1 MRTKIAITAKDK
13 PTALAKAIQFFS
25 QEIERTVNEDE
36 VKLVGLQKKSGFL
49 GIGQKNNYH
58 FELTLEDSEVE
69 TSISDLDSLVLD
81 PNIDGYFTLSVKK
94 DGIFLKVFPPQGNGK
109 MANLLHIK
117 QMIEQKE
124 LVDIDL
130 GLVEKLLQEGEAEE
144 VKIAERRPE
153 LDRGASF
160 LVDIAPHGMKAYC
173 TYLPPLGKKI
183 PTLREAIQMLNKNN
197 LFYGIDEEKLQAIL
211 NENVKQEREIANGRP
226 PVEGKSGELR
236 YHFQLPSEQKH
247 VKELEDGTVDY
258 HNLDLIVNVRRGDL
272 LVTKIPPTSGE
283 TGLDVTGKEIN
294 PKPGKDIKLPKGK
307 NVEIGPDGMSLFATI
322 DGQVFMNG
330 NKVNVL
336 PVYIVE
342 GDVDLETGNIQFL
355 GNVVVK
361 GNVQEGFSV
370 KADGDIEIAGNVGAA
385 NLEAGGKVIVRKG
398 FQGKQKGMIK
408 ATSDVH
414 INFIENGHVIT
425 RGNLFVNG
433 AIMHSTIVAKINV
446 VVEGRGLIVGG
457 SVQAGNDVIAKT
469 IGSHLAT
476 PTEIM
481 AGCDPEIRQQLEQLN
496 IEIENATENLDK
508 VVKGID
514 LLRKAENQLGS
525 LPKDKYAVLNQFGS
539 TRSYLEDQM
548 NSLVQQRDFLAKQLK
563 EQKNG
568 RVKVLER
575 VHPGVRINIGQAG
588 YRVKDATVRTAFV
601 YEDGEVR
608 IRAL

>member
-13 PTALAKAIQFFS
+13 LTALNKALQFFS
-25 QEIERTVNEDE
+25 QETKREIKEAEI
-36 VKLVGLQKKSGFL
+36 KLVGLQKKAGFL
-49 GIGQKNNYH
+49 GIGKKNNYH
-58 FELTLEDSEVE
+58 FELILSETEAEERLSHLDE
-69 TSISDLDSLVLD
+69 TITT
-81 PNIDGYFTLSVKK
+81 PNIDGYFQLKVKQ
-94 DGIFLKVFPPQGNGK
+94 DGIFLKVFPPQGTGK
-109 MANLLHIK
+109 PANLLHIK
-117 QMIEQKE
+117 QIVEHKE

-130 GLVEKLLQEGEAEE
+130 GLVETILTEGKAED
-144 VKIAERRPE
+144 VKIAERKPE
-153 LDRGASF
+153 LDREGSF

-173 TYLPPLGKKI
+173 TYLPPLGKNA
-183 PTLREAIQMLNKNN
+183 PSLRQAIQILNKSN
-197 LFYGIDEEKLQAIL
+197 LFYGIDEEKLQAIID
-211 NENVKQEREIANGRP
+211 ENVKQEREIAIGKP
-226 PVEGKSGELR
+226 PIDGKPGELR

-272 LVTKIPPTSGE
+272 LITKIPPTIGE
-283 TGLDVTGKEIN
+283 TGIDVTGKEIQ

-307 NVEIGPDGMSLFATI
+307 NVEIGPDGMSLFAAI
-322 DGQVFMNG
+322 DGQVFLTG
-330 NKVNVL
+330 NKVSVL
-336 PVYIVE
+336 PVYIVD

-355 GNVVVK
+355 GNVVIK
-361 GNVQEGFSV
+361 GNVQEGFSI
-370 KADGDIEIAGNVGAA
+370 KADGDIEIMGNVGAA
-385 NLEAGGKVIVRKG
+385 NLEAGGKIIVRKG

-425 RGNLFVNG
+425 RGSLFVNG

-457 SVQAGNDVIAKT
+457 TVQAGNDVTAKT

-481 AGCDPEIRQQLEQLN
+481 AGCDPEIRQQLEQMN

-508 VVKGID
+508 VVKGIE

-539 TRSYLEDQM
+539 TRSYLEEQM
-548 NSLVQQRDFLAKQLK
+548 NSLVQQRDFLSKQLK

-568 RVKVLER
+568 RIKVLDR

-588 YRVKDATVRTAFV
+588 YRVKDAVARTAFV

-608 IRAL
+608 IRTL